1 MDGHDVLTYNC
12 LNLNSSFLS
21 EEVTITPYTYGSF
34 DPGPYNQAMSAFE
47 DYLGNPYLSDS
58 DGELHVDFFDN
69 LSPIDGKAPAWQIIT
84 VYSYE
89 PDFGMDS
96 DLILSPMQKLMG
108 SSASWRHEEY
118 RILFRFGE
126 VTKRFLHFDRMSQLA
141 MSKNDKYW
149 ALRFAARAIHYLEDN
164 GTPYHTSP
172 GTLSEILKI
181 PLFYRSQFKKIS
193 SYHKFHDRYIGYR
206 LWREYAPFI
215 GAVREVE
222 AGVFDGLADMVKTI
236 RKRALRILPEIER
249 PIKRIVHESSSSH
262 SRIDFS
268 RDYFDEFVAV
278 GDTRQI
284 DRVSCRVLE
293 NIASAVKY
301 YLEHLE
307 RRFA

>member
-47 DYLGNPYLSDS
+47 DYLGKPYLSDS

-89 PDFGMDS
+89 PDFGMDRE
-96 DLILSPMQKLMG
+96 LILSPMQKLMG

-181 PLFYRSQFKKIS
+181 PLFYGSQFKKIS

-222 AGVFDGLADMVKTI
+222 AGVFDGLTDMVKTT

-249 PIKRIVHESSSSH
+249 PIKRLIHEGSSSH
-262 SRIDFS
+262 SRVDFS
-268 RDYFDEFVAV
+268 RDYFEELVAV
-278 GDTRQI
+278 EDTRQI
-284 DRVSCRVLE
+284 DKASCIVLK

>member
-12 LNLNSSFLS
+12 LNLNSDFSS
-21 EEVTITPYTYGSF
+21 EEVTITPYTYGAF
-34 DPGPYNQAMSAFE
+34 DPGPYNHSVSAFE
-47 DYLGNPYLSDS
+47 DYLGKPYLSDS
-58 DGELHVDFFDN
+58 DRELHVDFFDSR
-69 LSPIDGKAPAWQIIT
+69 SPIDGKAPAWQIIT

-126 VTKRFLHFDRMSQLA
+126 VTKRFHHFDRMSQLA
-141 MSKNDKYW
+141 MSNNDKYW

-181 PLFYRSQFKKIS
+181 PIFYRSQFKKIS

-206 LWREYAPFI
+206 LWREYAPFMRV
-215 GAVREVE
+215 VREVE
-222 AGVFDGLADMVKTI
+222 AGVFDGLTDMVKTT

-249 PIKRIVHESSSSH
+249 PIKKIVHESSSSH

-284 DRVSCRVLE
+284 DRASCIVLE

>member
-12 LNLNSSFLS
+12 LNLNSDFFS
-21 EEVTITPYTYGSF
+21 EEVTITPYTYGAF
-34 DPGPYNQAMSAFE
+34 DPGPYNQSMSAFE
-47 DYLGNPYLSDS
+47 DYLGKPYLSDS

-69 LSPIDGKAPAWQIIT
+69 PSPIDGKAPAWQIIT

-89 PDFGMDS
+89 PDFGMDRE
-96 DLILSPMQKLMG
+96 LILSPMQKLMG
-108 SSASWRHEEY
+108 SSTSWRHEEY

-181 PLFYRSQFKKIS
+181 PLFYGSQFKKIS
-193 SYHKFHDRYIGYR
+193 SYHKFHDRYFGYR
-206 LWREYAPFI
+206 LWREYAPFVR
-215 GAVREVE
+215 AVREVE
-222 AGVFDGLADMVKTI
+222 AGDFNGLTDMVKTT

-249 PIKRIVHESSSSH
+249 PIKRLIHEGSSSH
-262 SRIDFS
+262 SRVDFS
-268 RDYFDEFVAV
+268 RDYFEELVAV
-278 GDTRQI
+278 EDTRQI
-284 DRVSCRVLE
+284 DKASCIVLK

>member
-12 LNLNSSFLS
+12 LNLNSDFFS
-21 EEVTITPYTYGSF
+21 EEVTIIPYTYGAF
-34 DPGPYNQAMSAFE
+34 DPGPYNQSMSAFE
-47 DYLGNPYLSDS
+47 DYLGKPYLSDS

-69 LSPIDGKAPAWQIIT
+69 RSPIDGKAPAWQIIT

-89 PDFGMDS
+89 PDFGMDRE
-96 DLILSPMQKLMG
+96 LILSPMQKLMG

-181 PLFYRSQFKKIS
+181 PLFYGSQFKKIS

-222 AGVFDGLADMVKTI
+222 AGVFDGLTDMVETT

-262 SRIDFS
+262 SRVDFS
-268 RDYFDEFVAV
+268 RDYFEELVAV
-278 GDTRQI
+278 EDTRQI
-284 DRVSCRVLE
+284 DKASCIVLK

>member
-12 LNLNSSFLS
+12 LNLNSDFSS
-21 EEVTITPYTYGSF
+21 EEVTITPYTYGAF
-34 DPGPYNQAMSAFE
+34 DPGPYNHSVSAFE
-47 DYLGNPYLSDS
+47 DYLGKPYLSDS
-58 DGELHVDFFDN
+58 DRELHVDFFDSR
-69 LSPIDGKAPAWQIIT
+69 SPIDGKAPAWQIIT

-181 PLFYRSQFKKIS
+181 PIFYRSQFKKIS

-206 LWREYAPFI
+206 LWREYAPFMRV
-215 GAVREVE
+215 VREVE
-222 AGVFDGLADMVKTI
+222 AGVFDGLTDMVKTT

-249 PIKRIVHESSSSH
+249 PIKKIVRESSSSH

-284 DRVSCRVLE
+284 DRASCIVLE